1 MAIRHEQALRYIE
14 RIKIILDRS
23 PVMTK
28 DLRDGAIQFDGFRV
42 GMIDAFR
49 VSQLLAELD
58 EYLRRT

>member
-28 DLRDGAIQFDGFRV
+28 DLRDGAIQFDGFKLNMV
-42 GMIDAFR
+42 DAFR
-49 VSQLLAELD
+49 VVGMLDELD